1 MEAKDA
7 EKCCL
12 QKVESTSEFMKGWDI
27 AGALEFSLELTP
39 GDREGP
45 GFQFKWEIPFICLV
59 HLAFFCLFVNSE
71 NLRDWVV
78 FPQLQLPGWSHLPAV
93 ACIPVMCRAFRTFLT
108 RSLQSHSWGKCR
120 QFLPSDPSGCHGLAW
135 KQDSCNSNFPLLDQ
149 TKDLI

>member
-1 MEAKDA
+1 MLRNAVSRKWRARVNLWKVGILLGLWNFLWSSLQGTERGLDSSSS
-7 EKCCL
+7 EKYL
-12 QKVESTSEFMKGWDI
+12 SS
-27 AGALEFSLELTP
+27 ALFTWL
-39 GDREGP
+39 
-45 GFQFKWEIPFICLV
+45 
-59 HLAFFCLFVNSE
+59 FFCLFVNSE

-93 ACIPVMCRAFRTFLT
+93 ACMPVMCRAFRTFLT